1 MEWEQFSEQRSDR
14 YTRNVVAV
22 DERFVALCL
31 TWDAGQ
37 ASKIHDHAG
46 SSCFVWDVA
55 SGQLVQELQGGGRT
69 KMTPDATLVVAVD
82 STGCGSARH
91 LLATNVA
98 SFWSAMAENPQ
109 ALAAAALL
117 GGTLGNGLDRWRLG
131 HVVDFL
137 ALEPID
143 FPIFNGADVAINLA
157 VLCFAIDLWT
167 RRGDSS
173 LRDNSRG

>member
-1 MEWEQFSEQRSDR
+1 MTRPLPRRS
-14 YTRNVVAV
+14 TLL
-22 DERFVALCL
+22 VALL
-31 TWDAGQ
+31 IVVVDQLSKAAASSALQRGQ
-37 ASKIHDHAG
+37 ALPLLPHLLSL
-46 SSCFVWDVA
+46 
-55 SGQLVQELQGGGRT
+55 QLVHNTGAAFSVLQG
-69 KMTPDATLVVAVD
+69 
-82 STGCGSARH
+82 STA
-91 LLATNVA
+91 LLGLLSWVGIGLILWIWRERVLP
-98 SFWSAMAENPQ
+98 FWQ

-117 GGTLGNGLDRWRLG
+117 GGTVGNGIDRWRLG

-143 FPIFNGADVAINLA
+143 FPIFNAADVAINLA

>member
-1 MEWEQFSEQRSDR
+1 MKNSLPRQF
-14 YTRNVVAV
+14 TLLIALVIVVV
-22 DERFVALCL
+22 DQVSKAAASSALR
-31 TWDAGQ
+31 DGQ
-37 ASKIHDHAG
+37 TLPLLPHLLSL
-46 SSCFVWDVA
+46 
-55 SGQLVQELQGGGRT
+55 QLVHNTGAAFSVLQNS
-69 KMTPDATLVVAVD
+69 TP
-82 STGCGSARH
+82 
-91 LLATNVA
+91 LLGLLSLGVGVGLILWIWRQRVLP
-98 SFWSAMAENPQ
+98 FWQ

-167 RRGDSS
+167 RRHDSSRGDSS
-173 LRDNSRG
+173 RG